1 MKDKRQEY
9 GFTLV
14 ELVTVLVI
22 ASILATAAMMR
33 FLDLSKCSNAAACR
47 INQLSLKKA
56 QTLHF
61 AQTHIEGNGH
71 YAESLEVLA
80 DFLRDGEIPQCP
92 ENGQYLILPA
102 GEITC
107 TILDHQ

>member
-14 ELVTVLVI
+14 ELMIVIVI

-33 FLDLSKCSNAAACR
+33 FLDLTKCSNAAACR
-47 INQLSLKKA
+47 MNQFSLKKA

-61 AQTHIEGNGH
+61 AQTYIEGEGR
-71 YAESLEVLA
+71 YAESLDELA
-80 DFLRDGEIPQCP
+80 DFLRDGEIPVCP
-92 ENGQYLILPA
+92 ENGQYQILPA

-107 TILDHQ
+107 TILDHK

>member
-1 MKDKRQEY
+1 MKDKQQEY

-14 ELVTVLVI
+14 ELITILVI

-47 INQLSLKKA
+47 MNQHALKKA
-56 QTLHF
+56 QILHF
-61 AQTHIEGNGH
+61 TQSYIEGNGQ
-71 YAESLEVLA
+71 YAESLEALT

-92 ENGQYLILPA
+92 DNGQYLILPA

-107 TILDHQ
+107 TILDHR